1 MNVNKDDGGGG
12 GDNTKRQ
19 PTQPPMSWST
29 SLLPLP
35 SPSLSRNL
43 PNPIPG
49 SAGGTAAVVG
59 NVVPPPPVVRALDE
73 RESDVW
79 DKWCGTVSVVD
90 VVGVVGG
97 GGGGTGGGTGGGGY
111 GRSDVNTSGFG
122 LTSLV
127 PPSSPPSSVPS
138 LPPPSGGGAG
148 GGGGGVGVGVGL
160 PHTSSLP
167 PPHPFSPWCR
177 RWVYP
182 LGFLGTRWST
192 GVGKGRG
199 GEGGGRR
206 RTTTTTTKTT
216 TLHTGENAKKW
227 EVVG

>member
-1 MNVNKDDGGGG
+1 MNVNKDDVGG

-19 PTQPPMSWST
+19 QPTQTTMSWSS

-43 PNPIPG
+43 PNPIPVL
-49 SAGGTAAVVG
+49 AGTVG

-127 PPSSPPSSVPS
+127 PPSSPP
-138 LPPPSGGGAG
+138 
-148 GGGGGVGVGVGL
+148 
-160 PHTSSLP
+160 
-167 PPHPFSPWCR
+167 
-177 RWVYP
+177 
-182 LGFLGTRWST
+182 
-192 GVGKGRG
+192 
-199 GEGGGRR
+199 
-206 RTTTTTTKTT
+206 
-216 TLHTGENAKKW
+216 
-227 EVVG
+227 